1 MLLWVAMMAL
11 APLSSA
17 KTANT
22 TANIQRSGDALN
34 AGDTQGAISLL
45 QQELRTNPDNAYA
58 FANLALA
65 YYKNRQ
71 YSQALD
77 VVNTALLIQ
86 TNTSE

>member
-1 MLLWVAMMAL
+1 MLLWVAMMVL

-22 TANIQRSGDALN
+22 TANIQRAGDALN

-45 QQELRTNPDNAYA
+45 QQELRTNTDNAYA

-65 YYKNRQ
+65 YYLRCCA
-71 YSQALD
+71 SA
-77 VVNTALLIQ
+77 
-86 TNTSE
+86 